1 MTQEFEEAPH
11 PIFYCAEPF
20 LKGDLKS
27 KKARDTISL
36 SEYDSN
42 KDNHYSHF
50 FWHAISCASTSQCVS
65 GLIRTIQTKNNV
77 ILKYQNFL

>member
-27 KKARDTISL
+27 KKARDTIHSQ
-36 SEYDSN
+36 
-42 KDNHYSHF
+42 
-50 FWHAISCASTSQCVS
+50 ST
-65 GLIRTIQTKNNV
+65 TQTKTIISRTFFGMQSV
-77 ILKYQNFL
+77 MRLRRSVCLV